1 MKIKIVLLVFILLG
15 TVLPCELIA
24 QNPAN
29 PDLTRMRLLLAK
41 IADCNADIEDAQAEI
56 AAFKKINSEASLE
69 LYNQL
74 KKNVAIAKKCKAASQ
89 REYDDLKA
97 DYEGWFKSSTSAMMV
112 DRQRVTPVWLGTYF
126 GQMVMAH
133 VRMQNMFNGIVVPAH

>member
-1 MKIKIVLLVFILLG
+1 MKIKIVLLAFFLLG
-15 TVLPCELIA
+15 TVLPFELMA

-41 IADCNADIEDAQAEI
+41 IDDCNNDIKDAEAEI
-56 AAFKKINSEASLE
+56 AAFKKLNTEASLA

-74 KKNVAIAKKCKAASQ
+74 KKNVAIATKCKAASQ

-97 DYEGWFKSSTSAMMV
+97 DYEGWFKSSTSVMVV
-112 DRQRVTPVWLGTYF
+112 DRQRVTPVWLDSYVA
-126 GQMVMAH
+126 QMLVAYVAMHRA
-133 VRMQNMFNGIVVPAH
+133 FNGIPVPEH

>member
-1 MKIKIVLLVFILLG
+1 MKIKIILLAFLLLG
-15 TVLPCELIA
+15 TVLPSELMA

-41 IADCNADIEDAQAEI
+41 IDDCNTDIKDAEAEI
-56 AAFKKINSEASLE
+56 AAFKKLNTEASLK

-74 KKNVAIAKKCKAASQ
+74 KKNVAIATKCKAASQ

-97 DYEGWFKSSTSAMMV
+97 DYEGWFKSSTSAMAV
-112 DRQRVTPVWLGTYF
+112 DRQRVTPVWLNSHIG
-126 GQMVMAH
+126 
-133 VRMQNMFNGIVVPAH
+133 NMFALYVVMHGTFIGLPIPEH